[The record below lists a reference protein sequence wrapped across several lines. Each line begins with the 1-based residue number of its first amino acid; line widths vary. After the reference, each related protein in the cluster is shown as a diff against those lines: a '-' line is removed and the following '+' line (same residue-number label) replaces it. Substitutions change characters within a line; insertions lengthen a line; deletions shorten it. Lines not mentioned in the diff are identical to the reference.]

1 MGHAEFHSIPRIV
14 PKEGS
19 KYADMTLYRAVT
31 DGTDIV
37 LVQVTP
43 MKNRTE
49 AEPIRIRAGNTIAV
63 PEGFELVEVQE
74 ETEPA
79 PPRGSVQPPDDPPER
94 SEE

>member
-14 PKEGS
+14 PKDGS
-19 KYADMTLYRAVT
+19 KYADMTLYRAVL

-43 MKNRTE
+43 IKAQQE
-49 AEPIRIRAGNTIAV
+49 AEPIRIKPGNTVAV

-74 ETEPA
+74 ETDPA
-79 PPRGSVQPPDDPPER
+79 PPRGSVMPPDDPPER
-94 SEE
+94 NE

>member
-19 KYADMTLYRAVT
+19 KYADITLYRAVA

-43 MKNRTE
+43 MENKTE
-49 AEPIRIRAGNTIAV
+49 AEPIRIRPGNTFAI
-63 PEGFELVEVQE
+63 PDGFALVEVQE

-79 PPRGSVQPPDDPPER
+79 PPRGSVSPPDDPPVRNE
-94 SEE
+94 